1 MENLLFFK
9 DLKQTNISC
18 IQDITLPLICG
29 FSWFYAISLGKG
41 RKCSI
46 LILLRKFDER
56 NGWVPSFVM
65 LLLCVNMQ
73 CVCASGCER
82 STDMGHLLY
91 SKSICAIF
99 FRLSNFKRDRKQL
112 AASHLTGYS
121 MVLIFFFNFPS
132 NVVSFLMNLQNSY
145 ICYIFIS

>member
-1 MENLLFFK
+1 MDQLIILHHQEFFFPLENLLFFK

-18 IQDITLPLICG
+18 MQDNITLPLICE
-29 FSWFYAISLGKG
+29 FSWFYAISLCKG

-46 LILLRKFDER
+46 LILCKFDER

-82 STDMGHLLY
+82 STAMGHLLY

-99 FRLSNFKRDRKQL
+99 FRLSNFERDRKQL
-112 AASHLTGYS
+112 AASHLTGYC
-121 MVLIFFFNFPS
+121 MVLIFFFLIFPQ
-132 NVVSFLMNLQNSY
+132 M
-145 ICYIFIS
+145 